1 METQKIVFTNKELNL
16 RIASL
21 LRLPGDFNLS
31 DDYPAVIVD
40 GSMLS
45 LKEQV
50 QSAYAERLTE
60 LGYVTLVF
68 DHVTRSSPAS
78 RRATSRPRSTS
89 SRAFRSWTASASA
102 AWASAA
108 AGRTCRSRA

>member
-16 RIASL
+16 RIAGL

-50 QSAYAERLTE
+50 QSTYAERLTE

-68 DHVTRSSPAS
+68 DHATLGESEGTPRQQELPSIKESDIEDRKSTRLNSSHL
-78 RRATSRPRSTS
+78 R
-89 SRAFRSWTASASA
+89 
-102 AWASAA
+102 
-108 AGRTCRSRA
+108 